1 MPQLRRVVLRLTSGC
16 ALAAAAPGPSQV
28 AMIHPIAVTNCNIDM
43 ESLIADPN
51 RSIATLV
58 RARGGLCLAGAQA
71 AGGAALWAV
80 QAGKLHCD

>member
-58 RARGGLCLAGAQA
+58 RARGGLCLAGRTGRWWRSPLGRPSWQV
-71 AGGAALWAV
+71 AL
-80 QAGKLHCD
+80 